1 MAPNTISPID
11 KYLSDVSKSLATKSG
26 RTYSDVD
33 AICKTTLSSVKAF
46 TNSVNAVKYRDRDQ
60 MIAGANESLS
70 FSEVVASK
78 GATSIKDLVA
88 SCGVGAEYQQ
98 ACCEQIGIIM
108 NRCLGCSPAEA
119 WNSQF
124 AKASDSMP
132 AGARSDAR
140 NLSSLYSEP
149 IVNRLENIRPGNE
162 AFGIDIDKAVPDM
175 NVSITVAIMNF
186 HTRLAPR
193 MHPVRSTTQPN
204 VTYTKEYLEVL
215 DLSKPQEEGRRLVD
229 LYIDPTF
236 ASNELTK
243 IVPLLANE
251 ENSASPIFLVKD
263 GILKFGTEA
272 NILQLSVKDEIGYS
286 QLNRTDLIA
295 ENVKMET
302 IYVKLTVGDDSE
314 IFAIPVPTALARLTR
329 ITNGRDSAIRNADI
343 RFRYA
348 LTSAS
353 VASVDNAGTWTSGT
367 STLLASLPAAE
378 SIVVDLSVKPSISLK
393 RGTIDC
399 LGAVHLAGRH
409 SIDNDL
415 ITTADTLSTTLV
427 PELLGYSVDARF
439 SEENLRKTNTA
450 VFSHRQPFSYD
461 IPIGPNYVYDYAIG
475 QANAESNATR
485 LTEVCGLGQDH
496 VDLMLCMGTI
506 RDVHDQQLANGANTV
521 DKLEYV
527 GSQYV
532 AGDKVI
538 PNCFTGTLDFSTLNI
553 IRDADRS
560 GDIIQKATSY
570 LTAATSKVLQE
581 SLLQQRLGG
590 STTVTFKG
598 VTSPEILGNI
608 IGMPHIHNHLNK
620 DDRRNDG
627 DGIEYVM
634 VLPNGVV
641 LKLITC
647 TFNYMRDK
655 LMLFPT
661 VEGNAESDLHF
672 AHLWDYGAMVA
683 QYTPSAGSVNHRLFA
698 NIRQLPLVVNPVGL
712 FITINGMEV
721 VNGIATDGVLRPTV
735 DVSVSGSVTTTASSD
750 VYGA

>member
-1 MAPNTISPID
+1 MASSIE
-11 KYLSDVSKSLATKSG
+11 KYLSSVTKSMADKTG
-26 RTYSDVD
+26 MKYSDID
-33 AICKTTLSSVKAF
+33 AICRDTLSSVKKF
-46 TNSVNAVKYRDRDQ
+46 TNSVNAVRYKDKNNL
-60 MIAGANESLS
+60 IAGANEALS
-70 FSEVVASK
+70 FEDVVAARGNS
-78 GATSIKDLVA
+78 SIEDLVTA
-88 SCGVGAEYQQ
+88 CGVGKEYRQ

-108 NRCLGCSPAEA
+108 NRCLGCSPAQA
-119 WNSQF
+119 WNDQF

-132 AGARSDAR
+132 AGTRSDAR
-140 NLSSLYSEP
+140 NLGSLYSES
-149 IVNRLENIRPGNE
+149 IVNRLDNVRPGNE

-175 NVSITVAIMNF
+175 NVSITIAIMNF

-215 DLSKPQEEGRRLVD
+215 DLSKPTEEGRRLVD

-236 ASNELTK
+236 ASNELTR

-251 ENSASPIFLVKD
+251 ANSASPVFLVKD

-272 NILQLSVKDEIGYS
+272 NILQLSIKDEEGYS

-302 IYVKLTVGDDSE
+302 IYVKLTVGEDSE

-348 LTSAS
+348 LTNAS
-353 VASVDNAGTWTSGT
+353 VVNVDNAGTWTSGT
-367 STLLASLPAAE
+367 TTLLASLPAAE
-378 SIVVDLSVKPSISLK
+378 SIVLDLSIKPSISLK
-393 RGTIDC
+393 FGTIDC
-399 LGAVHLAGRH
+399 LGAVHMAARH
-409 SIDNDL
+409 SVDNDL
-415 ITTADTLSTTLV
+415 ITVADSLVATVTAD
-427 PELLGYSVDARF
+427 LLGYSVDARF

-496 VDLMLCMGTI
+496 VDLMLCSSTI
-506 RDVHDQQLANGANTV
+506 RDVHDQQLANGANTA

-527 GSQYV
+527 GAQYV

-538 PNCFTGTLDFSTLNI
+538 PNCFIGTLDFSSLNI

-598 VTSPEILGNI
+598 VTSPEILGNV

-683 QYTPSAGSVNHRLFA
+683 QYTPSGGAAHHRLFA

-712 FITINGMEV
+712 YITISGMDV

-735 DVSVSGSVTTTASSD
+735 DVSVSGSVTTTAATD
-750 VYGA
+750 IYGG

>member
-1 MAPNTISPID
+1 MTNHIE
-11 KYLSDVSKSLATKSG
+11 KYLKDVKRSFADSSKLSLTDVDKICNSTLEKVKAYTNSINAVRYRDKSG
-26 RTYSDVD
+26 
-33 AICKTTLSSVKAF
+33 L
-46 TNSVNAVKYRDRDQ
+46 
-60 MIAGANESLS
+60 IAGANESMS
-70 FSEVVASK
+70 FDVAL
-78 GATSIKDLVA
+78 ATSGIDALKDLVTA
-88 SCGVGAEYQQ
+88 CGVGKEHCQ
-98 ACCEQIGIIM
+98 AAVEQIGIIM
-108 NRCLGCSPAEA
+108 NRCLGSSPSEA
-119 WNSQF
+119 WAQQYV
-124 AKASDSMP
+124 KASDVAP
-132 AGARSDAR
+132 
-140 NLSSLYSEP
+140 SSERGSVRGLNTLYSDP
-149 IVNRLENIRPGNE
+149 VVNKLENAPGLE

-193 MHPVRSTTQPN
+193 LHPVRSTTQPN
-204 VTYTKEYLEVL
+204 VTYTKEYLEIM
-215 DLSKPQEEGRRLVD
+215 DLSKSDQEGRRLVD

-236 ASNELTK
+236 ASNELRR

-251 ENSASPIFLVKD
+251 ENSSTPQFLVKD
-263 GILKFGTEA
+263 GILKFGVTA
-272 NILQLSVKDEIGYS
+272 NILKLSVKDEVGYS
-286 QLNRTDLIA
+286 QLNRTDLVA
-295 ENVKMET
+295 ENVMMET
-302 IYVKLTVGDDSE
+302 IYVKLTAGSDSE
-314 IFAIPVPTALARLTR
+314 IFAIPVPTALSRLTR
-329 ITNGRDSAIRNADI
+329 ITNGRDFAIRNADI

-348 LTSAS
+348 LTKAS
-353 VASVDNAGTWTSGT
+353 VSNVDNAGTWTAGT
-367 STLLASLPAAE
+367 TTLLASLPDPE
-378 SIVVDLSVKPSISLK
+378 SVVLDLSIKPSISLK
-393 RGTIDC
+393 FGTIDC
-399 LGAVHLAGRH
+399 LGAVTMAARH
-409 SIDNDL
+409 SIDNDQ
-415 ITTADTLSTTLV
+415 IITADTLVGTLSA
-427 PELLGYSVDARF
+427 ELLGYSVDARF

-496 VDLMLCMGTI
+496 VDLTICSTTI
-506 RDVHDQQLANGANTV
+506 RDVHDQNLANGSNQV
-521 DKLEYV
+521 DKLDYI

-538 PNCFTGTLDFSTLNI
+538 PTCFIGTLDFSSLNV

-560 GDIIQKATSY
+560 GDIIQKAVSY

-590 STTVTFKG
+590 GTTVTFKG
-598 VTSPEILGNI
+598 VTSPEVLGNV

-627 DGIEYVM
+627 DGVEYVM

-641 LKLITC
+641 LKLITS

-661 VEGNAESDLHF
+661 VDGNAESDLHF

-683 QYTPSAGSVNHRLFA
+683 QYTPSANAAHHRLFA

-712 FITINGMEV
+712 YITINGMDT
-721 VNGIATDGVLRPTV
+721 VNGIASDGVLRPTI
-735 DVSVSGSVTTTASSD
+735 DVSVSGTVTTSASSD
-750 VYGA
+750 VYA

>member
-1 MAPNTISPID
+1 MSERID
-11 KYLSDVSKSLATKSG
+11 KYLKD
-26 RTYSDVD
+26 
-33 AICKTTLSSVKAF
+33 VKAAFRGQSVAFSADLDRICGHTLNRVVEF
-46 TNSVNAVKYRDRDQ
+46 TNSINAVRYRDKNNL
-60 MIAGANESLS
+60 IAGANEALS
-70 FSEVVASK
+70 FDTAVA
-78 GATSIKDLVA
+78 ATRVDSIANLVQE
-88 SCGVGAEYQQ
+88 CHVPKENQQ
-98 ACCEQIGIIM
+98 ACVEQIGIIM
-108 NRCLGCSPAEA
+108 NRCLGCSPQDA
-119 WNSQF
+119 WSSQF
-124 AKASDSMP
+124 IKASDM
-132 AGARSDAR
+132 GGYDRSNVR
-140 NLSSLYSEP
+140 SLNTIYSDP
-149 IVNRLENIRPGNE
+149 VVNNIATNVAPGME

-193 MHPVRSTTQPN
+193 MHPVRSTNQPN
-204 VTYTKEYLEVL
+204 VTYTKEYLEIL
-215 DLSKPQEEGRRLVD
+215 DLSKQDQMGRRLVD

-236 ASNELTK
+236 ASNELVR

-251 ENSASPIFLVKD
+251 VDSTTPEFLVKD
-263 GILKFGTEA
+263 GILKFGVQA
-272 NILQLSVKDEIGYS
+272 NILKLSVKDEAGYS

-295 ENVKMET
+295 ENVKLDV
-302 IYVKLTVGDDSE
+302 IYVKISDKNSSE
-314 IFAIPVPTALARLTR
+314 IFAVPVPDALSRLTR

-348 LTSAS
+348 LTNSS
-353 VASVDNAGTWTSGT
+353 VVDVDNQGSWTSGT
-367 STLLASLPAAE
+367 TTLLSSLPDAE
-378 SIVVDLSVKPSISLK
+378 SIVLDLSVKPTISLK
-393 RGTIDC
+393 FGTTDC
-399 LGAVHLAGRH
+399 LGAVRMAARH
-409 SIDNDL
+409 SVDNDQ
-415 ITTADTLSTTLV
+415 ITVADSLVAGLTA
-427 PELLGYSVDARF
+427 ELLGYSMDARF

-461 IPIGPNYVYDYAIG
+461 IPIGKNYVYDYAIG

-496 VDLMLCMGTI
+496 VDLMVCSNTI
-506 RDVHDQQLANGANTV
+506 RSVHDQNVANGANAE
-521 DKLEYV
+521 DALDYI

-538 PNCFTGTLDFSTLNI
+538 PTCFIGTIDFSNLNI

-560 GDIIQKATSY
+560 GDILQKAVSY

-598 VTSPEILGNI
+598 VTSPEILGNV
-608 IGMPHIHNHLNK
+608 IGMPHIHNHLSK
-620 DDRRNDG
+620 EDTRNNG
-627 DGIEYVM
+627 EGIEYIM

-641 LKLITC
+641 LELITC

-661 VEGNAESDLHF
+661 VKGNAESDLHF

-683 QYTPSAGSVNHRLFA
+683 QYTPSGNAAHHRLFA

-712 FITINGMEV
+712 YITVEGMDV
-721 VNGIATDGVLRPTV
+721 VNGIAADGVLRPTL
-735 DVSVSGSVTTTASSD
+735 DVTVSGNVTTSASSD
-750 VYGA
+750 VYGP